1 MLSCCCGELD
11 CCAVGVC
18 VMLCA
23 CLGGCVRDCE
33 LICFRMC
40 KKGMFEENLC
50 LQIVVSLGK
59 VTKCFEV
66 HQLHR

>member
-1 MLSCCCGELD
+1 MVSWIFVLL
-11 CCAVGVC
+11 VC

-23 CLGGCVRDCE
+23 FLGGCVCDCE

-40 KKGMFEENLC
+40 KKGMFEENVC